1 MGIQGRFYLCGI
13 LGPTQEATEQQAHA
27 TELFEEGWWI
37 VEIVWYVYEQGT
49 SPRKYKK
56 LPIASKRWLAV
67 NAIIRVDGLE
77 FEGGQREPKSGLR
90 VLKDRSR
97 ELIEACNA

>member
-1 MGIQGRFYLCGI
+1 MHTCTHIHTHLSTHSRLHTCTRMHTHTRTRTHT
-13 LGPTQEATEQQAHA
+13 LTHTHTHA
-27 TELFEEGWWI
+27 
-37 VEIVWYVYEQGT
+37 YEQGT